1 MYQDNDAGNT
11 VISKCFVHFNQDF
24 T

>member
-1 MYQDNDAGNT
+1 MYQDSDAGDT
-11 VISKCFVHFNQDF
+11 DISKCFVHFNQDF

>member
-1 MYQDNDAGNT
+1 MYQDNDAGDT
-11 VISKCFVHFNQDF
+11 VISKCFVHFNQDI